1 MKIAIIGTG
10 ITGITIAQNLKDFA
24 TVSLFEKSRGV
35 GGRMALRRSG
45 QYEFDHGAQFFTAKS
60 ENFKKFISPLIKKM

>member
-24 TVSLFEKSRGV
+24 TVSLFEKSKGV

-45 QYEFDHGAQFFTAKS
+45 QY
-60 ENFKKFISPLIKKM
+60 